1 MKYRVIQGQDQKIK
15 QRALKVEL
23 AASKGTMEVPLSVST
38 WEQFVFKVRLP
49 IMINSKNEA
58 ACFKRV
64 ARRRK
69 KYRES
74 MTAGNYRGTV
84 ML

>member
-58 ACFKRV
+58 ACFKQAAQRC
-64 ARRRK
+64 K
-69 KYRES
+69 KYHES
-74 MTAGNYRGTV
+74 MTAGT
-84 ML
+84 

>member
-58 ACFKRV
+58 ACFKHAAQRF
-64 ARRRK
+64 K
-69 KYRES
+69 KYHKS
-74 MTAGNYRGTV
+74 MTAGNYIGTV
-84 ML
+84 LL